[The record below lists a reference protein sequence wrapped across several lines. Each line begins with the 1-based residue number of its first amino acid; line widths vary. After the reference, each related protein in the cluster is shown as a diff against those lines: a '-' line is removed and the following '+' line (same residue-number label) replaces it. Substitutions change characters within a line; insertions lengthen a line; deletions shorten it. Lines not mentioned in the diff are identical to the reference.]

1 MTFAAMEKRK
11 NIRRS
16 KNRVENMAFNDTIQ
30 HIFKEG
36 HIMKTIEEI
45 MKVTECN
52 LEQAE
57 QLLDELTKL
66 PEKLC
71 NYMSDHLD
79 IVNAYNADEIEVRRH
94 FDYSRDGG
102 NIIVKRVN
110 KKFPTYLDG
119 TPNYDNWKYCFDCL
133 IDYVGV
139 CAY

>member
-1 MTFAAMEKRK
+1 
-11 NIRRS
+11 
-16 KNRVENMAFNDTIQ
+16 
-30 HIFKEG
+30 
-36 HIMKTIEEI
+36 MKTIEEI

-66 PEKLC
+66 PEKLG

-79 IVNAYNADEIEVRRH
+79 IVNACNADEIEVRRH
-94 FDYSRDGG
+94 FDYARDGG

-110 KKFPTYLDG
+110 KEFPTYLDG
-119 TPNYDNWKYCFDCL
+119 TPNYYHWKYCFDCL

-139 CAY
+139 SAY